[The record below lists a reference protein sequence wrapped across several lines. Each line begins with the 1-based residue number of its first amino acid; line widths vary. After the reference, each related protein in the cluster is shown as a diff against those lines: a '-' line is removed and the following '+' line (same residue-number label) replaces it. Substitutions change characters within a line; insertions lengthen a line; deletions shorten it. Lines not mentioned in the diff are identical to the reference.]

1 MAAVTHCDPSEVESL
16 PRSSAP
22 AAPQCEELLRA
33 FPAIELDVCGSRG
46 VGALHVTTRRVV
58 WISAPS
64 GGGESA
70 GRSAPGYGFAFP
82 AITLH
87 SVCRDVL
94 ESGVER
100 ECIYCQID
108 VPSAECACETVREL
122 LDSADAELEDEEA
135 DEEDATTTIEV
146 RFIPSAASN
155 AAALLRDIFHA
166 MSKGAALNPCTDND
180 GSGSAL
186 GFGGLFSGSGG
197 MFGCG
202 EFSDAVREPVSEA
215 VGWDPAVMAAM
226 AVGCDEGD
234 ARDARDARD
243 DPPLP
248 TAEERA
254 AMLARLD
261 ALVDDSAV
269 KGRAK
274 FVAAQFSD
282 AKAEAEREADAGA
295 ST

>member
-1 MAAVTHCDPSEVESL
+1 MSVTHCSASDVEDL

-33 FPAIELDVCGSRG
+33 FPAIELDVGGSRG
-46 VGALHVTTRRVV
+46 VGALHVTTQRVV
-58 WISAPS
+58 WLSAPS
-64 GGGESA
+64 DGVESA

-87 SVCRDVL
+87 SICRDVL

-108 VPSAECACETVREL
+108 VPSAECAGDAVREL
-122 LDSADAELEDEEA
+122 LDAAESEDEEA
-135 DEEDATTTIEV
+135 EADAEEATRTVEV
-146 RFIPSAASN
+146 RFIPSAAAS
-155 AAALLRDIFHA
+155 AAALLRDIFHT
-166 MSKGAALNPCTDND
+166 MSKGAALNPCTDDD
-180 GSGSAL
+180 GSGGAL
-186 GFGGLFSGSGG
+186 GFGGLFSGGGG
-197 MFGCG
+197 MFGSG
-202 EFSDAVREPVSEA
+202 GSSDAARELESEA

-234 ARDARDARD
+234 AGDE
-243 DPPLP
+243 PPLP

-261 ALVDDSAV
+261 SLVDDSAV
-269 KGRAK
+269 EGHAK
-274 FVAAQFSD
+274 FVAAQFAD
-282 AKAEAEREADAGA
+282 AKAGTEAETGA
-295 ST
+295 TT